1 MENTYLGSNKGYL
14 TVYSHL
20 VNNEET
26 DVPFNEYS
34 SVFIVLW
41 NEETKPFLCTVN
53 HQNNPE
59 PMEVYN
65 FTMALQNSR
74 NLHGSE
80 CFNSL
85 DEAFEGYAKHSMRW
99 HNRNS
104 TKENKRSK

>member
-1 MENTYLGSNKGYL
+1 MENSYLGTDKGYL

-20 VNNEET
+20 VNNEKT
-26 DVPFNEYS
+26 DIPFNEYS
-34 SVFIVLW
+34 SVFVVLW

-65 FTMALQNSR
+65 FTMGLQNSR

-85 DEAFEGYAKHSMRW
+85 DDAISGCVKHSMRW
-99 HNRNS
+99 NDKHP
-104 TKENKRSK
+104 TKENKRSN